1 MLYKLVL
8 IYNYIQSLQY
18 LLGRTNQT
26 QQSSEEVLTEENQYN
41 NTMQSIKSMI
51 PIHDVTQYDS
61 DDSEDIVNIRQCC
74 DGKHDVSTLSKKHS
88 HTHL

>member
-26 QQSSEEVLTEENQYN
+26 QQSSEEVLAEENQYN
-41 NTMQSIKSMI
+41 NTMQSIKSII
-51 PIHDVTQYDS
+51 PIHDANQYDS

-74 DGKHDVSTLSKKHS
+74 DGKHDLSTLSKKHIHNHS
-88 HTHL
+88 